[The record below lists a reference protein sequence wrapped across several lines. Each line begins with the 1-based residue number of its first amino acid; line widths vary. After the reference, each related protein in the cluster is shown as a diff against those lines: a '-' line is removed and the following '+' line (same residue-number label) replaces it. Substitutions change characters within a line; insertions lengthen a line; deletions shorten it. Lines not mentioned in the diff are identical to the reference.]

1 MDVRIRPAE
10 ARDRTLLMNLFNLY
24 QNELGAYCED
34 FGSIDENG
42 YFAVR
47 TVDDILPFGD
57 GVFPY
62 IILTDGAPCGLI
74 MVTDARYALPGCI
87 WCFQEL
93 SLSRAARGRG
103 LAQAAARGRRP
114 VPAGPGRWGLS
125 VDPRNQPARAF
136 WERLIAAR
144 GTECEE
150 RPGEDDMLDLTFTA
164 KEGSL

>member
-74 MVTDARYALPGCI
+74 MVTDARYALPGCN

-93 SLSRAARGRG
+93 YLIRAARGRG
-103 LAQAAARGRRP
+103 IAQGRR
-114 VPAGPGRWGLS
+114 VAGNERTGRG
-125 VDPRNQPARAF
+125 AGA
-136 WERLIAAR
+136 
-144 GTECEE
+144 
-150 RPGEDDMLDLTFTA
+150 
-164 KEGSL
+164 

>member
-24 QNELGAYCED
+24 QNELGAYCTD

-62 IILTDGAPCGLI
+62 IILADGAPCGLI
-74 MVTDARYALPGCI
+74 MVTDARYALPGCD

-93 SLSRAARGRG
+93 YLIRAARGRG
-103 LAQAAARGRRP
+103 IARHAAMLAMNGR
-114 VPAGPGRWGLS
+114 PGRWCLS
-125 VDPRNQPARAF
+125 VYRKNQPARAF

-144 GTECEE
+144 GTGRSEQ
-150 RPGEDDMLDLTFTA
+150 PGEDGMLDLIFTA
-164 KEGSL
+164 KEASL

>member
-74 MVTDARYALPGCI
+74 MVTDARYALN
-87 WCFQEL
+87 E
-93 SLSRAARGRG
+93 A
-103 LAQAAARGRRP
+103 
-114 VPAGPGRWGLS
+114 VY
-125 VDPRNQPARAF
+125 
-136 WERLIAAR
+136 
-144 GTECEE
+144 GTFSKNGVEMTY
-150 RPGEDDMLDLTFTA
+150 PHINVHMN
-164 KEGSL
+164 

>member
-34 FGSIDENG
+34 FGSIDENS

-74 MVTDARYALPGCI
+74 MVTDARYALPGCN

-93 SLSRAARGRG
+93 YLIRAARGRG
-103 LAQAAARGRRP
+103 IAQAAASLAMNGR
-114 VPAGPGRWGLS
+114 PGRWCLS
-125 VDPRNQPARAF
+125 IYRRNQPARAF

>member
-42 YFAVR
+42 YFAAH

-74 MVTDARYALPGCI
+74 MVTDARYALPGCD

-93 SLSRAARGRG
+93 YLIRAARGRG
-103 LAQAAARGRRP
+103 IARAAASLAMNGR
-114 VPAGPGRWGLS
+114 PGRWCLS
-125 VDPRNQPARAF
+125 VYRRNHPARAF

-144 GTECEE
+144 GTECEA

-164 KEGSL
+164 KEASL